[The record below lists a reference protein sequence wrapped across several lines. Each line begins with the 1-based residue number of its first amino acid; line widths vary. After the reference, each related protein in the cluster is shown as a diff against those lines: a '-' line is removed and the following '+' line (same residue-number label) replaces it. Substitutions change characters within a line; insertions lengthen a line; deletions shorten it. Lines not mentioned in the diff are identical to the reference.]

1 MNLIDDN
8 DWRAVHFDDRTILS
22 SDRQLYPKYTWEYL
36 LNEVEV
42 EPMKMDGHYKAVS
55 STHLVR

>member
-1 MNLIDDN
+1 MKLIDDN
-8 DWRAVHFDDRTILS
+8 DRTILS
-22 SDRQLYPKYTWEYL
+22 SDRQLNPKYTWEYL

-42 EPMKMDGHYKAVS
+42 EPTKMDGHYKAVS